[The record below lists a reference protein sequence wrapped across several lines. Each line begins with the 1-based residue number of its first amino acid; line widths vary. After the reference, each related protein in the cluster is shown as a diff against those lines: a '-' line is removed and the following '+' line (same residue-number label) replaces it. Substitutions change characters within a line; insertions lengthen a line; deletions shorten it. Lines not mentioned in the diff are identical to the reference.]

1 MNVIAEV
8 TYTNGY
14 FKPDY
19 KDKTTGEIT
28 LGDYVVQGQQ
38 KRELSNGSIQ
48 LENLD
53 IPVDRSMSKM
63 FEDKKVGDLL
73 KVPCNVYGENFAQIK
88 IGKAKK

>member
-1 MNVIAEV
+1 MNVIVEI
-8 TYTNGY
+8 TKTNGY
-14 FKPDY
+14 PKPDY

-38 KRELSNGSIQ
+38 RRELSNGSIQ

-53 IPVDRSMSKM
+53 IPVDRSMAKM
-63 FEDKKVGDLL
+63 FEDKKVGDLV